1 MLVDMSLNIILVE
14 LKKRKKIMGF
24 SFETTFEVDKEDVGR
39 LLKELFGDD
48 KQYEEQQKRFGE
60 AAVNDALSYFNSKYE
75 RDANTP
81 ERTWNILE
89 TIAVSMYM
97 RGFNR
102 AFEYYIKHED
112 IFNLEGNGKT
122 E

>member
-1 MLVDMSLNIILVE
+1 
-14 LKKRKKIMGF
+14 MGF
-24 SFETTFEVDKEDVGR
+24 SFETTFEVEKEDVGR

-60 AAVNDALSYFNSKYE
+60 AAVKDALTYFHNTYKC
-75 RDANTP
+75 DTNTP
-81 ERTWNILE
+81 ESVWNILE
-89 TIAVSMYM
+89 SIAVSMYL
-97 RGFNR
+97 RGFNQ

>member
-1 MLVDMSLNIILVE
+1 
-14 LKKRKKIMGF
+14 MGF
-24 SFETTFEVDKEDVGR
+24 SFETTFEVDKKDVSR
-39 LLKELFGDD
+39 LIKELFGD
-48 KQYEEQQKRFGE
+48 KEQQEGLQKQFYE
-60 AAVNDALSYFNSKYE
+60 AVVKDALSYFNSTCE
-75 RDANTP
+75 RDANIP
-81 ERTWNILE
+81 ERMWNILE
-89 TIAVSMYM
+89 SIAVSMYL

>member
-1 MLVDMSLNIILVE
+1 
-14 LKKRKKIMGF
+14 MGF
-24 SFETTFEVDKEDVGR
+24 SFETTFAVDKEDVGR

-60 AAVNDALSYFNSKYE
+60 AAVNDALTYFNNTYE
-75 RDANTP
+75 RDANIP

-89 TIAVSMYM
+89 SIAISMYL

-112 IFNLEGNGKT
+112 IFNLEGNGKSD
-122 E
+122 

>member
-1 MLVDMSLNIILVE
+1 
-14 LKKRKKIMGF
+14 MGF
-24 SFETTFEVDKEDVGR
+24 SFETTFEVDKKDVSR
-39 LLKELFGDD
+39 LIKELFGD
-48 KQYEEQQKRFGE
+48 KEQQEGLQKQFNE
-60 AAVNDALSYFNSKYE
+60 AAVKDALSYFNSTCE
-75 RDANTP
+75 RDANIP
-81 ERTWNILE
+81 ESVWNILKS
-89 TIAVSMYM
+89 IAVSMYL

>member
-1 MLVDMSLNIILVE
+1 
-14 LKKRKKIMGF
+14 MGF
-24 SFETTFEVDKEDVGR
+24 SFETTFEVDKENVGR

-48 KQYEEQQKRFGE
+48 KQYEKQQKRFGE
-60 AAVNDALSYFNSKYE
+60 AAVKDALSYFNSQYE
-75 RDANTP
+75 HDANVP
-81 ERTWNILE
+81 KRTWNILE
-89 TIAVSMYM
+89 SIAVSMYM

>member
-1 MLVDMSLNIILVE
+1 
-14 LKKRKKIMGF
+14 MGF

-48 KQYEEQQKRFGE
+48 KQYEERQRRFNE
-60 AAVNDALSYFNSKYE
+60 AAVKDALSYFNSTCE
-75 RDANTP
+75 RDANIP
-81 ERTWNILE
+81 DSVWNILKS
-89 TIAVSMYM
+89 IAVKMYA

-112 IFNLEGNGKT
+112 IFNLEGNGT
-122 E
+122 N

>member
-1 MLVDMSLNIILVE
+1 
-14 LKKRKKIMGF
+14 MGF
-24 SFETTFEVDKEDVGR
+24 SFETTFEVDKKDVGR

-60 AAVNDALSYFNSKYE
+60 AAVKDALSYFNSAYE
-75 RDANTP
+75 RDANIS
-81 ERTWNILE
+81 ERVWNILE

-102 AFEYYIKHED
+102 SFEYYIQHED
-112 IFNLEGNGKT
+112 IFNLEGNGKS